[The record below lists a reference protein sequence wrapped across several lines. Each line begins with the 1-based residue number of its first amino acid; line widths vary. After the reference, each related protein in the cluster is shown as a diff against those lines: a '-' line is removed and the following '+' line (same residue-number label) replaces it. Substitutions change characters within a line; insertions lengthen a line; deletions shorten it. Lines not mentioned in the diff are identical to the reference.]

1 MKTLRITMSIGHCSG
16 AVKAHAGKKVS
27 HTVCD
32 PTERNKI
39 FTEGERGGGFFN
51 PKLNRSLEDN
61 LQDFW
66 TEVINWRG
74 AYGILVP

>member
-1 MKTLRITMSIGHCSG
+1 MQE
-16 AVKAHAGKKVS
+16 KKVV

-39 FTEGERGGGFFN
+39 FTEGENGGRFFN
-51 PKLNRSLEDN
+51 PKLNRPVEDN

-66 TEVINWRG
+66 TDVINWRE